1 MYKPQNRNFSS
12 IVFGEMKYIGFVNNH
27 TENLSIVKIDNL
39 QNAVDEQSKSALRTK
54 AIQSIEDFFHDD
66 PNLPYRS
73 LPEHGLEDSPCH
85 PIIEKKGD
93 FCCCKLHTDIQNICL
108 ESIEHHCKYKE
119 PESHKSEILKGTPFD
134 FF

>member
-1 MYKPQNRNFSS
+1 
-12 IVFGEMKYIGFVNNH
+12 MKYIGFVNNH

-85 PIIEKKGD
+85 PIIEKKGN
-93 FCCCKLHTDIQNICL
+93 FYCCKLHTDIQNICL